1 MPDPRIEEACLRLLA
16 LLSKTD
22 PACAAHRE
30 ILDVLKLLEDWAAS
44 FVSLE

>member
-1 MPDPRIEEACLRLLA
+1 MPDPRIEEACRILRA

-30 ILDVLKLLEDWAAS
+30 ILDVLKLLDKE
-44 FVSLE
+44 LQENHE